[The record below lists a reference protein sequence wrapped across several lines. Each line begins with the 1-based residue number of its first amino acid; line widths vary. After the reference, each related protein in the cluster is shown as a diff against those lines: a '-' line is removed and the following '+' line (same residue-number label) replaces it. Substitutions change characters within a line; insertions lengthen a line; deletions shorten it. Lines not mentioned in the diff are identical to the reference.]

1 MSQTLRRIWN
11 LLSSILVGVVV
22 VLALLL
28 VGARVVGL
36 QVFTVL
42 SGSMEPTY
50 HTGSLIYVKKVDP
63 YSVEVG
69 QPITFMLDENTVA
82 THRVVGIVPDEE
94 DASVIRFRTKGDANE
109 AEDGSLVHYK
119 NVIGVP
125 IFSIPYLGYLA
136 EYIQHPPGMYVA
148 ISAGAILLLLV
159 FIPDIF
165 SDEEKETDGAKPK
178 AAAKKRASAKKRT
191 AHGGRFSQPRSTD
204 VEARRA
210 PETQPETQNECRLP
224 DDELTQRL
232 RQETQNLLT
241 DEELMIVRR
250 AAEKGPLSEKQKQ
263 AVHDLMARR
272 RAQRAA
278 DDTAAEF

>member
-1 MSQTLRRIWN
+1 MNKSLKKIWN
-11 LLSSILVGVVV
+11 VISSILVALVVF
-22 VLALLL
+22 LALLL

-63 YSVEVG
+63 YTITEG

-94 DASVIRFRTKGDANE
+94 DPTVIRFRTKGDANE

-119 NVIGVP
+119 NVIGTP
-125 IFSIPYLGYLA
+125 IFSIPYLGYVA
-136 EYIQHPPGMYVA
+136 DYIQHPPGMYIA

-165 SDEEKETDGAKPK
+165 ADDKDKEHDKKKKSSRRNKDAHVAAHEAAAADAATEEPASESLADEIRRKTDNLLTGEEIEDICREVEAGRFDK
-178 AAAKKRASAKKRT
+178 AAAAA
-191 AHGGRFSQPRSTD
+191 
-204 VEARRA
+204 
-210 PETQPETQNECRLP
+210 
-224 DDELTQRL
+224 L
-232 RQETQNLLT
+232 RQELIKR
-241 DEELMIVRR
+241 E
-250 AAEKGPLSEKQKQ
+250 AER
-263 AVHDLMARR
+263 D
-272 RAQRAA
+272 AQ
-278 DDTAAEF
+278 